1 MPGLSFDDYVGL
13 DAVGLAQLIRARK
26 VSAAEA
32 LDAAIA
38 RADAVNPRI
47 NAIVERLDD
56 RARAAAA
63 AGLSGPLAGVP
74 WAVKD
79 LGHDIAGVR
88 LTSGSRGFKDYV
100 PRTDSESVRRMRAA
114 GLNIVCTTTSPEFG
128 LTVTTESTLHGQ
140 TRNPWNLER
149 TSGGSSGGASALV
162 AAGVVPAA
170 HATDG
175 GGSIRVPA
183 ACCGLFGLKPSRGRT
198 PVAVGRTEGWNG
210 LGVSHAVTRS
220 VRDSAAILDALHGPE
235 PGSRYVAPPPAGT
248 FLAAAGR
255 PPGRALRIALQLA
268 PSSGVA
274 VDPACITAARDA
286 AKLCE
291 DLGHDV
297 EEAAPAL
304 DFDALSRAMTMVTS
318 SHTAAAFAARG
329 VALGRAMTAADMELA
344 TGGFVHL
351 GQTATALDMVAAD
364 QAFMTA
370 AIAVARFQETYDLI
384 LTPVLAKPPVKLGE
398 VALNQT
404 LQAYGSAFSAF
415 CPFTALANQTGQPAM
430 SVPLFWS
437 DGLPI
442 GVQFAARL
450 GEEELLFSLAHQL
463 EQARPWFDKRA
474 AL

>member
-1 MPGLSFDDYVGL
+1 MPGMTFKEYASH
-13 DAVGLAQLIRARK
+13 DAIGLAQLIRDRT
-26 VSAAEA
+26 VSATEV
-32 LDAAIA
+32 LEAAIS

-63 AGLSGPLAGVP
+63 VGLNGLLAGVP

-88 LTSGSRGFKDYV
+88 LTSGSRAFRDYV
-100 PRTDSESVRRMRAA
+100 PGADSESVRRMRAA
-114 GLNIVCTTTSPEFG
+114 GLNIFCTTTTPEFG

-140 TRNPWNLER
+140 TRNPWDLER
-149 TSGGSSGGASALV
+149 TSGGSSGGASAVV
-162 AAGVVPAA
+162 AAGIVPAA

-198 PVAVGRTEGWNG
+198 PVGVGRTESWSG

-220 VRDSAAILDALHGPE
+220 VRDSAAILDAMHGPE
-235 PGSRYVAPPPAGT
+235 AGSRYVAPPPAGT

-255 PPGRALRIALQLA
+255 APERALRIALQLSPA
-268 PSSGVA
+268 SGAA
-274 VDPACITAARDA
+274 VDPACIAAARDA

-291 DLGHDV
+291 DLGHHV
-297 EEAAPAL
+297 EEAAPEVDGRAL
-304 DFDALSRAMTMVTS
+304 GRAGALLIGA
-318 SHTAAAFAARG
+318 HIAAAFAARAA
-329 VALGRAMTAADMELA
+329 ALGRPMTGDDMELSTA
-344 TGGFVHL
+344 GFIQQ
-351 GQTATALDMVAAD
+351 GQTASGLDLIAAN

-370 AIAVARFQETYDLI
+370 AIAVAKLQQTYDLI
-384 LTPVLAKPPVKLGE
+384 LTPVLAKPPLKLGA
-398 VALNQT
+398 VALNQP
-404 LQAYGSAFSAF
+404 LQAYGEAFSAF

-430 SVPLFWS
+430 SVPLYWS

-450 GEEELLFSLAHQL
+450 GAEETLFSLAHQL

-474 AL
+474 PL

>member
-1 MPGLSFDDYVGL
+1 MAALSFEDYVSH
-13 DAVGLAQLIRARK
+13 DAMGLAALIHSGK
-26 VSAAEA
+26 VNAAEVA
-32 LDAAIA
+32 EAAIG
-38 RADAVNPRI
+38 RAEATNPRI
-47 NAIVERLDD
+47 NAIVERLYDE
-56 RARAAAA
+56 ARAAAK

-79 LGHDIAGVR
+79 LGHEIAGVR
-88 LTSGSRGFKDYV
+88 VTSGSRGFKDYIAEA
-100 PRTDSESVRRMRAA
+100 DSVSVKRMRAA
-114 GLNIVCTTTSPEFG
+114 GLNLLLTTTSPEFG

-149 TSGGSSGGASALV
+149 TSGGSSGGASAVV
-162 AAGVVPAA
+162 AAGIMPAT

-220 VRDSAAILDALHGPE
+220 VRDSALLLDVMQGPE
-235 PGSRYVAPPPAGT
+235 IGSRYVAPPPKGT
-248 FLAAAGR
+248 FLQAAGR
-255 PPGRALRIALQLA
+255 DPGKPLRIALQLA
-268 PSSGVA
+268 PASGVA
-274 VDPACITAARDA
+274 VDPACVAAARDA

-291 DLGHDV
+291 DLGHHV
-297 EEAAPAL
+297 EEAAPTVDAAAL
-304 DFDALSRAMTMVTS
+304 GAAMVVTTS
-318 SHTAAAFAARG
+318 THTAAAFAARG
-329 VALGRAMTAADMELA
+329 KALGRPMTPDDMEEA

-351 GQTATALDMVAAD
+351 GQTYTALDMAAAD

-370 AIAVARFQETYDLI
+370 AIAVATFQETYDLI
-384 LTPVLAKPPVKLGE
+384 LTPVLAKPPVILGN
-398 VALNQT
+398 VALNQPT
-404 LQAYGSAFSAF
+404 AVYGANFSAF

-430 SVPLFWS
+430 SVPLTWS

-463 EQARPWFDKRA
+463 EQARPWFDNRA
-474 AL
+474 PL